1 MAEEKY
7 DSSAIRTLE
16 WNKHI
21 RQRSGM
27 YIGRLGNGD
36 NPEDGIYI
44 LLKEVVDN
52 SIDEF
57 GMGYGKQIQITV
69 EDGSVTVRDFGRGI
83 PLDKVIDATSKL
95 NTGGKFDDKNFKK
108 SVGMNGVGTKAV
120 NALSSDFYV
129 CSHRDGECASAS
141 FTRGSLIESSE
152 EPTKEKDGTLIRF
165 TPDPLMFGEYAFNED
180 YVVTMVKNYSYLN
193 KGLTLILNGV
203 SYKSE
208 NGLLDLVNENLSEE
222 PLYPG
227 EFYDV
232 LVDDSDLYDLY
243 GTVAK

>member
-120 NALSSDFYV
+120 NALSSYFYV
-129 CSHRDGECASAS
+129 
-141 FTRGSLIESSE
+141 
-152 EPTKEKDGTLIRF
+152 
-165 TPDPLMFGEYAFNED
+165 DP
-180 YVVTMVKNYSYLN
+180 S
-193 KGLTLILNGV
+193 
-203 SYKSE
+203 
-208 NGLLDLVNENLSEE
+208 
-222 PLYPG
+222 
-227 EFYDV
+227 
-232 LVDDSDLYDLY
+232 
-243 GTVAK
+243 GTVKVPGPSSSAAKSWIPAGKKRQERKTEPS

>member
-120 NALSSDFYV
+120 NALSSYFYV
-129 CSHRDGECASAS
+129 ESFRDGKSSWAQFE
-141 FTRGSLIESSE
+141 RGNLVDSG
-152 EPTKEKDGTLIRF
+152 TKENVSEKNGTFVKFKPDIYSGSHADEKTGVEGDEDAGRAHGAQSRGAGELAHHGHIRHV
-165 TPDPLMFGEYAFNED
+165 EH
-180 YVVTMVKNYSYLN
+180 
-193 KGLTLILNGV
+193 
-203 SYKSE
+203 
-208 NGLLDLVNENLSEE
+208 DL
-222 PLYPG
+222 
-227 EFYDV
+227 
-232 LVDDSDLYDLY
+232 
-243 GTVAK
+243 